1 MKFVLAT
8 ANKGKISEMREIL
21 AARSIEGVSQAEV
34 GLALE
39 VEEIGTTFMENAL
52 LKAQA
57 VCAAS
62 GLPAIADDSG
72 LMVDAL
78 GGEPGVYSSSFGGEA
93 LSDSERYAYL
103 LKKMEN
109 MEQRNAKFV
118 STIVCTFPDGEIIS
132 AEGECHGEILH
143 APRGSGGFGYDP
155 VFLVKGTGKSMAEL
169 SPEEKNAVSHR
180 GAALRA
186 FVSLLEKRGKYDK

>member
-109 MEQRNAKFV
+109 MEQRDAKFV
-118 STIVCTFPDGEIIS
+118 STIVCTSPDGEIIS

>member
-21 AARSIEGVSQAEV
+21 ATLSIEVVSQAEV

-39 VEEIGTTFMENAL
+39 VAETGTTFMENAL

-72 LMVDAL
+72 LMVEVL

-93 LSDSERYAYL
+93 LNDSERYAYL

-109 MEQRNAKFV
+109 MEQRDAKFV
-118 STIVCTFPDGEIIS
+118 CTIVCVFPDGEIIS
-132 AEGECHGEILH
+132 AQGECLGEILRT
-143 APRGSGGFGYDP
+143 PRGSGGFGYDP
-155 VFLVKGTGKSMAEL
+155 VFLVQGTDKSMAEL
-169 SPEEKNAVSHR
+169 SSEEKNAVSHR
-180 GAALRA
+180 GMAIRA
-186 FVSLLEKRGKYDK
+186 FVSLLEKRGNL